1 MIRIEKVTLDE
12 SVGAFK
18 SFSDQFFDRVGRQV
32 LEVLDI
38 PEEDYTID
46 L

>member
-1 MIRIEKVTLDE
+1 MEKITLDE
-12 SVGAFK
+12 SVGPFK
-18 SFSDQFFDRVGRQV
+18 SFSEQFFDRVGRQV

-38 PEEDYTID
+38 PEDDYTID